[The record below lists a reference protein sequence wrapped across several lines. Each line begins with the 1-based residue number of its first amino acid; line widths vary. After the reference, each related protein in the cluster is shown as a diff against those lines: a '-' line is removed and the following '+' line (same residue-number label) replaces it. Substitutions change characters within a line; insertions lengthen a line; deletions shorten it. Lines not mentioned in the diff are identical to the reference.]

1 MGQSF
6 LKRIKQ
12 RYIQFLSFTNV
23 SHKEFFFFCSFKAY
37 ARSRSILQKSQM
49 APGGKSTLKFWW
61 LEWKSWENQVPL
73 QLALYN
79 EPNCNLIQ
87 EPVILI
93 QGHFNRSRFIKAV
106 KLQRSFDRFQY
117 SLCVNKKNS
126 LGKYSLFFESS
137 TLNYSQLHWIYLY
150 RNDLYSVLP
159 KFQLSR

>member
-12 RYIQFLSFTNV
+12 RYIQFLSFTNF
-23 SHKEFFFFCSFKAY
+23 SHKEFFFCSLKAY
-37 ARSRSILQKSQM
+37 APSRSILQKSQM
-49 APGGKSTLKFWW
+49 APGGKSTLTFWW

-87 EPVILI
+87 EPVISI
-93 QGHFNRSRFIKAV
+93 QSHFNRSRFIKAV
-106 KLQRSFDRFQY
+106 KLQRSFDCFQY

-126 LGKYSLFFESS
+126 LGKYSLFFESN